1 MKNFLRKLDLTSV
14 VAGVVALAVVEMVV
28 PKVATTIVSVG
39 TSAKKML
46 GGN

>member
-1 MKNFLRKLDLTSV
+1 MKNFLRKLDVTSV
-14 VAGVVALAVVEMVV
+14 VAGAVALALVEMVL
-28 PKVATTIVSVG
+28 PKVATSIVSVG